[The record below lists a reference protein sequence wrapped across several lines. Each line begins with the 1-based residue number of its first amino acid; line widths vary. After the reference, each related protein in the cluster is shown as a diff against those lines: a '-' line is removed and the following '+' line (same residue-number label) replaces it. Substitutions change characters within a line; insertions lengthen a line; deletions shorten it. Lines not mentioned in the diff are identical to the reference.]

1 MFVYV
6 RFVAVTVAL
15 FLALFPVSGWSQ
27 DAPDR
32 IAPSRGEIEVRSDAT
47 VGGESQDEAAY
58 LGLVAGNV
66 DLVGNGVQVLAV
78 RVLGAADAAGI
89 RPGDYI
95 LSIGETRTGDLPQME
110 QTLANCRVGDVV
122 RIEIIRRS
130 KLLTVEA
137 TLAQRSVGGDWIT
150 GRPLLGIRVDSAA
163 GVAGRTTGGALV
175 REVKPGSPA
184 DRGELPPGAV
194 IVAMDDRPIVSAQD
208 LTESVWQSRPGQTI
222 ELEYFIGQTRK
233 RQFFRLAAA
242 DAMPATPRDGQR
254 ILPQRPVV
262 DPAHREFSERDLY
275 LLEPD
280 RNSESDGDIDSLR
293 ATVHKLEQ
301 HVQVL
306 QAQLEETTRLLFEIK
321 QQIEE
326 RESPLED

>member
-1 MFVYV
+1 M
-6 RFVAVTVAL
+6 RRIELHPAVGRSKFGATRRSAAKAKTRLLIWDWWRGMLIRSETGCKYLPFAFWAL
-15 FLALFPVSGWSQ
+15 RMPLVSGPVITFYRLAKHGLATCLRWN
-27 DAPDR
+27 R
-32 IAPSRGEIEVRSDAT
+32 HSRTAAWETSFALRSSA
-47 VGGESQDEAAY
+47 
-58 LGLVAGNV
+58 
-66 DLVGNGVQVLAV
+66 
-78 RVLGAADAAGI
+78 
-89 RPGDYI
+89 
-95 LSIGETRTGDLPQME
+95 
-110 QTLANCRVGDVV
+110 
-122 RIEIIRRS
+122 RS

-222 ELEYFIGQTRK
+222 ELEYFIGQTRN